1 MQTIQ
6 VFAVYSLK
14 NGRGISKNWRS
25 IVAKS
30 NRPCTGI
37 LGVEAIEKAKREQGA
52 YFEEYRLFNE
62 KGKGYIFLEIN
73 HKCGICG
80 HSKTVKEAVFKALQ
94 FEHITVF
101 FTPQAGNNLAK

>member
-37 LGVEAIEKAKREQGA
+37 FGVEAIEKAKREQGA
-52 YFEEYRLFNE
+52 YFEEYHLTHE
-62 KGKGYIFLEIN
+62 KGKGYIFLEKN
-73 HKCGICG
+73 HKGGIDG
-80 HSKTVKEAVFKALQ
+80 YHKTIKEAVFHALQ
-94 FEHITVF
+94 FSHITVF
-101 FTPQAGNNLAK
+101 FNRDNEK